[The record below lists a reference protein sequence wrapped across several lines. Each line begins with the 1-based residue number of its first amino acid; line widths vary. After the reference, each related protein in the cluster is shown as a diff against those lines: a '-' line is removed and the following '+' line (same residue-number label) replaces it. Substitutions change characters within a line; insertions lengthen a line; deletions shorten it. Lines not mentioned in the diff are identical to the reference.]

1 MKNPASAKTS
11 ELIDK
16 ILQQPLLLQQL
27 TDRVYQLL
35 LNDVQVQRDRSP
47 RS

>member
-1 MKNPASAKTS
+1 MTNSARNS
-11 ELIDK
+11 DLIDK

-27 TDRVYQLL
+27 SDRVYQLL
-35 LNDVQVQRDRSP
+35 LNDLLIQRDRAP

>member
-1 MKNPASAKTS
+1 MNNSSHDAR
-11 ELIDK
+11 LIEQ

-35 LNDVQVQRDRSP
+35 LNDLLIQRDRTRP
-47 RS
+47 